1 MTTGELARRPGIVDA
16 HHHLWVRA
24 RHPQQWIDPH
34 TMAALDGDFTPLELA
49 PAARAAGVTQ
59 TVVVQS
65 VAVRSETPE
74 LLGIAADDPLVAG
87 VVGWVDLT
95 AADVGRRLD
104 RLRRARGGE
113 RLVGIRHLVQSEPD
127 PAYLDRP
134 EVRRGIAAVGAA
146 GLAFDLLVR
155 PHQLPAATRL
165 VRDLPQV
172 RFVLDH
178 LGKPPLGRADLG
190 DWHRDLRALA
200 AEPNT
205 TAKLSG
211 LVTEVE
217 GGSWTAADLRPAV
230 EHALDVFGPD
240 RLMFGSDWP
249 VCLLVTSY
257 VRWVAVL
264 GDLLAPLS
272 DDERTAIWQRTASRV
287 YRLAPS

>member
-1 MTTGELARRPGIVDA
+1 MTTGEAARRPGIVDA

-24 RHPQQWIDPH
+24 RHPQPWIDPD
-34 TMAALDGDFTPLELA
+34 TTAAIDDDFTPVELA

-74 LLGIAADDPLVAG
+74 LLGIAADDPLIAG

-104 RLRRARGGE
+104 RLRSGRGGE

-155 PHQLPAATRL
+155 HRQLPAATRL

-178 LGKPPLGRADLG
+178 LGKPPLGRPEFG
-190 DWHRDLRALA
+190 DWRRDVRALA

-211 LVTEVE
+211 LVTEVD
-217 GGSWTAADLRPAV
+217 GGPWTTADLRPAV

-249 VCLLVTSY
+249 VCLLATSY
-257 VRWVAVL
+257 ARWVTVL
-264 GDLLAPLS
+264 GDLLDPLS
-272 DDERTAIWQRTASRV
+272 EDERAAVWRQTAGRV
-287 YRLAPS
+287 YRLTPS

>member
-1 MTTGELARRPGIVDA
+1 MTTGVGARPSGIVDA

-24 RHPQQWIDPH
+24 RQSRPWIDPH
-34 TMAALDGDFTPLELA
+34 TMAALDDDFTMVELA
-49 PAARAAGVTQ
+49 PAARAVGVTR

-74 LLGIAADDPLVAG
+74 LLGVAADDPLVAG

-95 AADVGRRLD
+95 ARDVAERLG
-104 RLRRARGGE
+104 RLREARGGE

-134 EVRRGIAAVGAA
+134 DVRRGIAAVGAA

-155 PHQLPAATRL
+155 HHQLPAAIRL
-165 VRDLPQV
+165 VRDLPHV

-178 LGKPPLGRADLG
+178 LGKPPLGPAG
-190 DWHRDLRALA
+190 PGGWTRDLLAFA

-211 LVTEVE
+211 LVTEVS
-217 GGSWTAADLRPAV
+217 GAPWTPAALRPAV
-230 EHALDVFGPD
+230 EHALDAFGPR

-249 VCLLVTSY
+249 VCLLATSY
-257 VRWVAVL
+257 SRWVTVL
-264 GDLLAPLS
+264 GELLAPLS
-272 DDERTAIWQRTASRV
+272 EPERTAVWRHTAERV
-287 YRLAPS
+287 YQLSPW

>member
-65 VAVRSETPE
+65 VVVRSETPE

>member
-1 MTTGELARRPGIVDA
+1 MTTGELARRPGIIDA

-65 VAVRSETPE
+65 VVVRSETPE

-134 EVRRGIAAVGAA
+134 EVRRGVAAVGAA

-272 DDERTAIWQRTASRV
+272 DDERTAIWQRTASRL

>member
-1 MTTGELARRPGIVDA
+1 MTTGAAARQPGIVDA

-24 RHPQQWIDPH
+24 RHPQPWIDPR
-34 TMAALDGDFTPLELA
+34 TMAAIDDDFTPVDLG
-49 PAARAAGVTQ
+49 PATRVAGVTQ

-65 VAVRSETPE
+65 VAARSETPE
-74 LLGIAADDPLVAG
+74 LLGIAADDPLIAG
-87 VVGWVDLT
+87 VVGWVDLI
-95 AADVGRRLD
+95 ADDVVERLE
-104 RLRRARGGE
+104 RLRAARGGE

-134 EVRRGIAAVGAA
+134 DVRRGIAAVGAA

-155 PHQLPAATRL
+155 HHQLPAATRL

-178 LGKPPLGRADLG
+178 LGKPPLGIGGPG
-190 DWHRDLRALA
+190 DWSRDLRTFA

-211 LVTEVE
+211 LVTEVS
-217 GGSWTAADLRPAV
+217 GRSWTVADLRPAV
-230 EHALDVFGPD
+230 EHALDVFGPG

-249 VCLLVTSY
+249 VCLLATSY
-257 VRWVAVL
+257 TRWVRVL
-264 GDLLAPLS
+264 GDLLDPLTDS
-272 DDERTAIWQRTASRV
+272 ERAAIWRQTASRE
-287 YRLAPS
+287 YRLEAS

>member
-34 TMAALDGDFTPLELA
+34 TMAAVDGDFTPVELA

-95 AADVGRRLD
+95 AVDVGRRLD

-178 LGKPPLGRADLG
+178 LGKPSLGRADPG

-272 DDERTAIWQRTASRV
+272 DDERAAIWRRTASRV